1 MAKGV
6 GNPLIFKDSEA
17 AKAAIMD
24 SQKKEIAKL
33 YQDWADE
40 IGSMANYYAHKSTAS
55 APLSERY
62 YKEVQKQLQA
72 TSQQVSNEVYGIIKN
87 NIYMVSD
94 AVVKDNVKWL
104 EQFGFS
110 KDGLNAAFSY
120 VPDMT
125 VRNLVTGQIY
135 EGGWNLSA
143 KIWGNNEA
151 TLKDIYQV
159 MAGGAA
165 QQKPIY
171 EIAKDL
177 EKYVSPKAA
186 KPWNLVAPDGKK
198 IYPKQVDY
206 NAQRLARTLTQHGY
220 QQSFVAVTKNNPFIT
235 DYIWHANGSRA
246 CELCQARD
254 GQHYAKNDL
263 PLDHPNGMCVM
274 EPTVSGNM
282 LDQLADW
289 FNSPDGTFPEID
301 AFAENFGYTAEV
313 NQWDKWLH
321 DAGWTGSKLPANF
334 TEFAH
339 SLTYEQQTA
348 FLHQSGGSWGDAHP
362 FQKMEQYYNQHFMQ
376 QNKIQVT
383 VPSAPDLASLGKSK
397 GKTFNYWY
405 AKLDANQKEY
415 AKKLKEQSGLTWQQF
430 YEKHIYNGTAAHTAS
445 NTPKRATDLRSWI
458 SGMRKQTESEMLATE
473 AKQFARMT
481 NEQVHA
487 IRTYTGSAYDRMNG
501 YLRAVASGS
510 SHNDAVLKSGIGAS
524 ELEEV
529 HRAIAGLKTSSL
541 EKDVYLRRGTDLG
554 DLAGFMPGN
563 FSTNKGKLYGMSVSE
578 LNTMFAG
585 TTGTY
590 AGFTSTSSLYDRGFD
605 GDVEIIFKA
614 PAGTNATS
622 VMSISRFGT
631 GEGETL
637 LNAGTKVIIEKIEE
651 SDGHAGSDIRV
662 FMQIIK

>member
-62 YKEVQKQLQA
+62 YRELQKQLRA

-151 TLKDIYQV
+151 TLRDIYQV
-159 MAGGAA
+159 MAGGTA

-177 EKYVSPKAA
+177 EKYVSPNAA

-235 DYIWHANGSRA
+235 DYVWHANGSRV

-263 PLDHPNGMCVM
+263 PLDHPNGMCIM
-274 EPTVSGNM
+274 EPAI
-282 LDQLADW
+282 ADDMVDRLVNW
-289 FNSPDGTFPEID
+289 FSSPDGTYPEID
-301 AFAENFGYTAEV
+301 VFAGSFGYTSRPSISISGSLYKSFGDVANIKTELIGKV
-313 NQWDKWLH
+313 DYGDVHKPGKLVEYAV
-321 DAGWTGSKLPANF
+321 DYAGDGSDVVAF
-334 TEFAH
+334 FDEH
-339 SLTYEQQTA
+339 SNYRQLIGSMSPEEQKT
-348 FLHQSGGSWGDAHP
+348 FKNVW
-362 FQKMEQYYNQHFMQ
+362 
-376 QNKIQVT
+376 
-383 VPSAPDLASLGKSK
+383 SK
-397 GKTFNYWY
+397 GKMMQGQQYKGFANMKPSEQKATRIFDKY
-405 AKLDANQKEY
+405 LDQTVLDKSIQVVRLSDAQLVLGKGNKEATLELLVAQKGRQVVCGANMSFAAASEGIRVMPTGPAPTVEY
-415 AKKLKEQSGLTWQQF
+415 VLKVDQGSTG
-430 YEKHIYNGTAAHTAS
+430 A
-445 NTPKRATDLRSWI
+445 
-458 SGMRKQTESEMLATE
+458 GMFVGDDTINVWGNKQRE
-473 AKQFARMT
+473 FMT
-481 NEQVHA
+481 NRD
-487 IRTYTGSAYDRMNG
+487 IWMTIGDTTYDEARNIYKVELKYGGLME
-501 YLRAVASGS
+501 
-510 SHNDAVLKSGIGAS
+510 HN
-524 ELEEV
+524 
-529 HRAIAGLKTSSL
+529 
-541 EKDVYLRRGTDLG
+541 Y
-554 DLAGFMPGN
+554 
-563 FSTNKGKLYGMSVSE
+563 GK
-578 LNTMFAG
+578 
-585 TTGTY
+585 
-590 AGFTSTSSLYDRGFD
+590 
-605 GDVEIIFKA
+605 
-614 PAGTNATS
+614 
-622 VMSISRFGT
+622 
-631 GEGETL
+631 
-637 LNAGTKVIIEKIEE
+637 
-651 SDGHAGSDIRV
+651 
-662 FMQIIK
+662 